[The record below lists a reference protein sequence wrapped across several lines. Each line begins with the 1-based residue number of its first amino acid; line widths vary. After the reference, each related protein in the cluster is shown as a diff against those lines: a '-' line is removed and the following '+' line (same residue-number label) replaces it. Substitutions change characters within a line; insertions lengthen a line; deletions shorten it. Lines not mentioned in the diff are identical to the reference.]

1 MTEMARL
8 QLAADACPGQGRRTR
23 EYDVRM
29 YIKGKREGHFAVHKQ
44 GADHARTVA
53 SVLCHQACKAAV
65 LDCVRTSVARVVQ
78 LRIKAP
84 HLPDRFRN

>member
-1 MTEMARL
+1 MVEMRRL

-23 EYDVRM
+23 EDDVRN

-53 SVLCHQACKAAV
+53 SVLCHAASKAAV
-65 LDCVRTSVARVVQ
+65 IDCVRTSVASVVQ
-78 LRIKAP
+78 L
-84 HLPDRFRN
+84 